1 MLIRPYNN
9 TFLYPSVLIKLVLK
23 TSIVAR
29 LGRVIPLNIF
39 L

>member
-1 MLIRPYNN
+1 MLIMPYNN
-9 TFLYPSVLIKLVLK
+9 TFLYPSVLIELVLK

-29 LGRVIPLNIF
+29 LGRVISLNTF